1 MSLKQFIHL
10 GLTHSYTYCKLHWQL
25 WCSIIPERDIPA
37 HSEVPGNWS
46 TTDAHVLTHNMMSV
60 SFPRFCSPELLSYI
74 TTFMHTSNLIVLL
87 SVATA
92 SRTIHCMQFLS
103 NTSTERDIWRHLG
116 YYHYTLR
123 LCYRRRTP
131 GHRRDFCDF
140 RMFVTICRCEANLIT
155 FDEALFDGQTKCSSV
170 KLSDHMWGL
179 LSVARAPNYHIAIVG
194 NFGERKLSRVVRPHV
209 GLTQMMQEH
218 QITI

>member
-1 MSLKQFIHL
+1 
-10 GLTHSYTYCKLHWQL
+10 
-25 WCSIIPERDIPA
+25 
-37 HSEVPGNWS
+37 
-46 TTDAHVLTHNMMSV
+46 
-60 SFPRFCSPELLSYI
+60 
-74 TTFMHTSNLIVLL
+74 
-87 SVATA
+87 
-92 SRTIHCMQFLS
+92 
-103 NTSTERDIWRHLG
+103 
-116 YYHYTLR
+116 
-123 LCYRRRTP
+123 
-131 GHRRDFCDF
+131 
-140 RMFVTICRCEANLIT
+140 MFVTICRCEANLIT